1 MVVKVRGW
9 FSTPQVE
16 EIDKLAETSAPMQ
29 HIKHHKSIT
38 GETFY
43 KLDFLVDPHMEED
56 FLQFASTLMRMMRDN
71 RTRFI
76 DFVRNSSHH
85 EVDSL
90 EVVTEMNYNSIVE
103 IACLKDMNV
112 EGQPMRF
119 VVEEKL
125 VKKLQKELVDF
136 MMSRFHEQHNNL
148 LSFVSAYKE
157 LDDEN
162 REHKASDVLKVFD
175 KFYEYEQKIDR
186 EAMMYLTGVLL
197 EKYNISEN
205 SVYFIKEKHDC
216 VNLEGFVHLTLLRV
230 YNPKVLKFYREH
242 KASTL
247 LEVADTKLLE
257 LFTNSHY
264 LGWLCNNKETN
275 FGYYRRRNTAN
286 LYHFREDSMR
296 PSDFSDGLM
305 EFED

>member
-9 FSTPQVE
+9 FSKPQVE
-16 EIDKLAETSAPMQ
+16 EIDKLTETTALMQ
-29 HIKHHKSIT
+29 HIRHHKSIT

-43 KLDFLVDPHMEED
+43 KLDFLVDPHIEED

-125 VKKLQKELVDF
+125 VKKLQKELIDF

-205 SVYFIKEKHDC
+205 SVYFIKDMHDC
-216 VNLEGFVHLTLLRV
+216 VNLEGFVHRTLLRV

-242 KASTL
+242 KAPIL
-247 LEVADTKLLE
+247 LEVVDAKLLE

-264 LGWLCNNKETN
+264 LGWLCDNKETN
-275 FGYYRRRNTAN
+275 FGYYCRQNTPN
-286 LYHFREDSMR
+286 LHHFREDVMR
-296 PSDFSDGLM
+296 PSDFSYGLM

>member
-9 FSTPQVE
+9 FSKPQVE
-16 EIDKLAETSAPMQ
+16 EIDKLTETTALMQ
-29 HIKHHKSIT
+29 HIRHHKSIT

-43 KLDFLVDPHMEED
+43 KLDFLVDPHIEED

-76 DFVRNSSHH
+76 DFVQNSSHH

-125 VKKLQKELVDF
+125 VKKLQKELIDF

-205 SVYFIKEKHDC
+205 SVYFIKDMHDC
-216 VNLEGFVHLTLLRV
+216 VNLEGFVHRTLLRV

-242 KASTL
+242 KAPIL
-247 LEVADTKLLE
+247 LEVVDAKLLE

-264 LGWLCNNKETN
+264 LGWLCDNKETN
-275 FGYYRRRNTAN
+275 FGYYCRQNTSN
-286 LYHFREDSMR
+286 LYHFREDSMS
-296 PSDFSDGLM
+296 PSHFSDELM
-305 EFED
+305 GFEN